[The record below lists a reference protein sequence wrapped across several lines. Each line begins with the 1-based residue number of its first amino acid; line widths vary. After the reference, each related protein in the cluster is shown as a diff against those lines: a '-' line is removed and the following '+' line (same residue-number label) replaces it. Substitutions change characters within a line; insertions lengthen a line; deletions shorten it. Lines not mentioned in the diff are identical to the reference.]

1 MRLGLLMVMSIALA
15 ATVAAGPQQPSTAG
29 TGSSSRADDQS
40 NLPVSVERIRQALS
54 EIREGKTLL
63 DDANRQRPDFKVT
76 VEEGLAVEKYLKF
89 ENLNV
94 PAPPPGGIYAY
105 ELQRQFN
112 NSVDNPLTQPYAA
125 FSGAQF
131 ATLAIEGVVGYLLG
145 NMISS
150 GVSSAARA
158 KAESAARTEVAR
170 AIAEYC
176 GSRPKQ
182 NSPSEMCQALGSSP
196 VK

>member
-15 ATVAAGPQQPSTAG
+15 ASVAAGPQQPSTAG
-29 TGSSSRADDQS
+29 TGQSSQADAQS

-54 EIREGKTLL
+54 EIREGQTLL
-63 DDANRQRPDFKVT
+63 DGATRQRPDFKVT

-112 NSVDNPLTQPYAA
+112 NSVDNPLT
-125 FSGAQF
+125 SR
-131 ATLAIEGVVGYLLG
+131 
-145 NMISS
+145 MRR
-150 GVSSAARA
+150 SAAR
-158 KAESAARTEVAR
+158 
-170 AIAEYC
+170 
-176 GSRPKQ
+176 
-182 NSPSEMCQALGSSP
+182 NSPRSRSKVSWVTCS
-196 VK
+196 VT